1 MMRTGGWWYIWRLAR
16 FRLPLYLLSGLLA
29 STMFYIFPLIP
40 GLFVRQIFDALSAG
54 APASDSLWS
63 YVALIVAVAPVQVLS
78 NIGANAAE
86 TTMQLTA
93 AALLRR
99 NLFERILQRPGAKAL
114 PSSPGEAISRF
125 RNDVQEIFGFLTWT
139 LDPVGQAIVIFFALG
154 VLVSINPLITVAVV
168 VPLVTV
174 LVMVNTARKRIQ
186 KYRKANQEA
195 IGEVTG
201 LLGEVYG
208 AVLAVKVA
216 GAEEHVAEH
225 FRGVNE
231 ARRKASLNDV
241 LLTELLGS
249 ISFNV
254 ANLGTGLM
262 LLLAA
267 QGLRAGSFTVGDF
280 ALFVSY
286 LGWLTV
292 VISMFGNYLAKYR
305 QVQISLQRAIELL
318 QGAPPEALVQYN
330 PVHLRGPLP
339 ESAPVVRTEADTLQ
353 RLEAAGLTFHYPGS
367 SRGIE
372 GVSFSLERGS
382 FTLITGRI
390 GAGKTTL
397 LRVLLGLLER
407 ESGTALWNGREVPD
421 AASFFVPPR
430 SAYTPQTPRL
440 FSTTL
445 RENILLGWTEDEGP
459 HMTKDEGRRT
469 NENPSSF
476 VLRPSS
482 FVSHSDQAAL
492 AEALHAAVMEQDV
505 DELED
510 GIDTL
515 VGPRGVKLSGG
526 QVQRTAAAR
535 MFVRQAELMVVDDLS
550 SALDVET
557 ESALWERLSA
567 RPGATTLAVSNRRPA
582 LRRADRI
589 IVLKDGRVEATGTL
603 PELLESCEEMRHLWH
618 GEVAPVRS

>member
-1 MMRTGGWWYIWRLAR
+1 MMRTRGWWYIWRLAR

-63 YVALIVAVAPVQVLS
+63 YVALIAVVGPVQMLS

-99 NLFERILQRPGAKAL
+99 NLFERILHRPGAKAL

-139 LDPVGQAIVIFFALG
+139 LDPVGQAIVIVFALG
-154 VLVSINPLITVAVV
+154 VLISINPLITVAVV

-174 LVMVNTARKRIQ
+174 LVMVNTASKRIQ

-216 GAEEHVAEH
+216 GAEEHVAAH

-267 QGLRAGSFTVGDF
+267 QGLQAGSFTVGDF

-305 QVQISLQRAIELL
+305 QVQISLQRSIELL
-318 QGAPPEALVQYN
+318 QGAPPETLVQYN

-339 ESAPVVRTEADTLQ
+339 LDGTKDDGRKTMGDRRVATDDRKHLTPNTHHPSPITRSEADTLR
-353 RLEAAGLTFHYPGS
+353 RLEAIGLTFHYPGS

-382 FTLITGRI
+382 FTVVTGRI

-397 LRVLLGLLER
+397 LRVMLGLLEHD
-407 ESGTALWNGREVPD
+407 SGAVLWNGQEVRD

-430 SAYTPQTPRL
+430 CAYTPQTPRL

-445 RENILLGWTEDEGP
+445 RENILLGRPDDEEA
-459 HMTKDEGRRT
+459 M
-469 NENPSSF
+469 
-476 VLRPSS
+476 
-482 FVSHSDQAAL
+482 AA
-492 AEALHAAVMEQDV
+492 ALHAAVMEQDV
-505 DELED
+505 FELEE

-567 RPGATTLAVSNRRPA
+567 RPGATALAVSNRRPA

-589 IVLKDGRVEATGTL
+589 IVLRDGRVEGVGTL
-603 PELLESCEEMRHLWH
+603 AELLESCEEMRHLWH
-618 GEVAPVRS
+618 GEVVAARG